1 MQTGSRIGAFAF
13 AVAVVAMGCAGL
25 WYMTQLVTL
34 LEENAIVEHALRN
47 HLEADMMHDA
57 LRGDVLAAQY
67 QTQDRHTVADDRGL
81 PTVAFTRSFTDHV
94 ARFRKAISENKVL
107 EAEEYSDLAVVLAGL
122 SEPLAAYIKEAEWLV
137 PLAFS
142 DHALATT
149 MLPAFEDHYHAL
161 ETSMEAASDRIEA
174 IAGTT
179 RTAVAIART
188 KATLLIGAAALLTMF
203 ATFRR
208 WRELKREVATRRAV
222 EAKLRELAVHDDLT
236 GLPNRRGMAERL
248 NAALSRSRRDGS
260 TVAALLVDLDRF
272 KPVNDLRGHAAGDR
286 LLRLVAKRMTDTV
299 READIVARIGG
310 DEFVVAAQFPPNTSG
325 KYPDEATDASDA
337 TARLARRLVAVL
349 EEPFDLGDAG
359 IPVLVGASVGV
370 ALAPDGDADV
380 EDLLRRADMAMYL
393 AKEKG
398 RGCFRFFEPTMDAAI
413 RERAAMEVSLRQA
426 IVADELMP
434 YFQPFVALGADQ
446 QPIGF
451 EMLARWSHPERG
463 FVPPADFIPLA
474 EETGLIV
481 RMTEQLLRRACNAA
495 ASWPDHL
502 ILAVNVSPVQLRD
515 RALPAM
521 VATALAESGLPSRRL
536 EIELTE
542 SALVG
547 NFELARELLT
557 ELKELG
563 VHLTLDDSGTGHSS
577 LRHLQML
584 PFDKIK
590 VDASFVRNMHISPES
605 GKIVAAVVAL
615 GRSLGLLT
623 VAEGIEDAV
632 IATAL
637 RDMGCHIGQGWLF
650 GQPLAELA
658 TSALACGAMPVRL
671 PNSHTETGW

>member
-1 MQTGSRIGAFAF
+1 MQSGSRLGALAF
-13 AVAVVAMGCAGL
+13 TVAVVAMGCTGL
-25 WYMTQLVTL
+25 WYMTQLVTR
-34 LEENAIVEHALRN
+34 LEESAIVEHALRN

-67 QTQDRHTVADDRGL
+67 QTHDRHAATDGPGV
-81 PTVAFTRSFTDHV
+81 PPPSFAHSFADHV
-94 ARFRKAISENKVL
+94 VRFRKAIGENKVPD
-107 EAEEYSDLAVVLAGL
+107 AAEYSDLAVVLASVGG
-122 SEPLAAYIKEAEWLV
+122 PLAAYIKEAEWLV
-137 PLAFS
+137 SLAFS
-142 DHALATT
+142 DPALATR
-149 MLPAFEDHYHAL
+149 MLPVFEDHYNTL

-179 RTAVAIART
+179 RVAIAVART
-188 KATLLIGAAALLTMF
+188 KATLLIGAAALMTMF

-208 WRELKREVATRRAV
+208 WRQLKREVATRRAV
-222 EAKLRELAVHDDLT
+222 EAKLRALAVHDDLT

-248 NAALSRSRRDGS
+248 NEALARSRRDGS
-260 TVAALLVDLDRF
+260 TVAVLLVDLDRF
-272 KPVNDLRGHAAGDR
+272 KSVNDLRGHAAGDH
-286 LLRLVAKRMTDTV
+286 LLRLVAKRMSDTV

-310 DEFVVAAQFPPNTSG
+310 DEFVVAAQFG
-325 KYPDEATDASDA
+325 TDTLSAHADGASDVIDA

-359 IPVLVGASVGV
+359 IPALVGASVGV
-370 ALAPDGDADV
+370 ALAPDGEVDV

-398 RGCFRFFEPTMDAAI
+398 RGCFRFFEPEMDAAI
-413 RERAAMEVSLRQA
+413 RERAAMEAALRQA

-434 YFQPFVALGADQ
+434 YFQPFVALGADKR
-446 QPIGF
+446 PIGF

-474 EETGLIV
+474 EDTGLIV

-521 VATALAESGLPSRRL
+521 VAAALAESGLPPRRL

-563 VHLTLDDSGTGHSS
+563 VHLTLDDFGTGHSS

-590 VDASFVRNMHISPES
+590 VDASFVRDMHISPES

-632 IATAL
+632 IAIAL

-650 GQPLAELA
+650 GRPLAEPEA
-658 TSALACGAMPVRL
+658 SALACAEMPALL
-671 PNSHTETGW
+671 PKSYSDTGW

>member
-1 MQTGSRIGAFAF
+1 MPSGPRIGAIAF
-13 AVAVVAMGCAGL
+13 TLAVVAMGSAGL
-25 WYMTQLVTL
+25 WYMTQLVTR

-67 QTQDRHTVADDRGL
+67 QTHDRHTVTEGL
-81 PTVAFTRSFTDHV
+81 GVPTPAFAHSFAEHV
-94 ARFRKAISENKVL
+94 ARFRYVIGENKVL
-107 EAEEYSDLAVVLAGL
+107 EAAEFTELAVVLASL
-122 SEPLAAYIKEAEWLV
+122 SGPLVAYIGEAEWLV

-142 DHALATT
+142 DPATAT
-149 MLPAFEDHYHAL
+149 AMLPAFEDHYNAL

-174 IAGTT
+174 IAGTA
-179 RTAVAIART
+179 RMAVAVART

-208 WRELKREVATRRAV
+208 WRQLKREVATRRAV
-222 EAKLRELAVHDDLT
+222 EAKLRALAVHDDLT

-248 NAALSRSRRDGS
+248 NSALARSRRDGS
-260 TVAALLVDLDRF
+260 TVAVLLVDLDRF

-286 LLRLVAKRMTDTV
+286 LLQLVARRMTDTL
-299 READIVARIGG
+299 READIVARVGG
-310 DEFVVAAQFPPNTSG
+310 DEFVVAAQFGPGTLSAYADG
-325 KYPDEATDASDA
+325 TTDMIDA
-337 TARLARRLVAVL
+337 AARMARRLVAVL

-370 ALAPDGDADV
+370 ALAPDGEVEV

-398 RGCFRFFEPTMDAAI
+398 RGCFRFFEPEMDAAI
-413 RERAAMEVSLRQA
+413 RDRAAMEAALRQA

-434 YFQPFVALGADQ
+434 YFQPFVALGADKR
-446 QPIGF
+446 PIGF
-451 EMLARWSHPERG
+451 EMLARWLHAERG

-521 VATALAESGLPSRRL
+521 VAAALAESGLPARRL

-563 VHLTLDDSGTGHSS
+563 VHLTLDDFGTGHSS

-632 IATAL
+632 IAAAL

-650 GQPLAELA
+650 GQPLAEPQA
-658 TSALACGAMPVRL
+658 GALACGEMAAL
-671 PNSHTETGW
+671 LTDSHTRH

>member
-1 MQTGSRIGAFAF
+1 MPNGPRIGAIAF
-13 AVAVVAMGCAGL
+13 TLAVVAMGSAGL
-25 WYMTQLVTL
+25 WYMTQLVTR

-67 QTQDRHTVADDRGL
+67 QTHDHHTLTDGL
-81 PTVAFTRSFTDHV
+81 GVPPPAFAHSFADHV
-94 ARFRKAISENKVL
+94 TRFRKAIGENKVPD
-107 EAEEYSDLAVVLAGL
+107 AAEYSELAVVLASVGGPL
-122 SEPLAAYIKEAEWLV
+122 SAYITEAEWLV

-142 DHALATT
+142 DPGLATE
-149 MLPAFEDHYHAL
+149 MLPVFDDHYNML
-161 ETSMEAASDRIEA
+161 ETSMEAASDRIEV
-174 IAGTT
+174 IAGKA
-179 RTAVAIART
+179 RLAVAVART
-188 KATLLIGAAALLTMF
+188 KATLLIGTAALLTMF

-208 WRELKREVATRRAV
+208 WRQLKREVATRRAV
-222 EAKLRELAVHDDLT
+222 EAKLRALAVHDDLT

-248 NAALSRSRRDGS
+248 NAALARSRRDGS
-260 TVAALLVDLDRF
+260 TIAVLLVDLDRF

-286 LLRLVAKRMTDTV
+286 LLQLVAKRMTDTL
-299 READIVARIGG
+299 READIVARVGG
-310 DEFVVAAQFPPNTSG
+310 DEFVVAAQFGPGTLG
-325 KYPDEATDASDA
+325 AYADGTTDMIDA
-337 TARLARRLVAVL
+337 TARMARRLVAVL

-370 ALAPDGDADV
+370 ALAPDGEVDV

-398 RGCFRFFEPTMDAAI
+398 RGCFRFFEPEMDAAI
-413 RERAAMEVSLRQA
+413 RDRAALEAALRQA

-434 YFQPFVALGADQ
+434 YFQPFVALGADKR
-446 QPIGF
+446 PIGF

-521 VATALAESGLPSRRL
+521 VAAALAESGLPARRL

-563 VHLTLDDSGTGHSS
+563 VHLTLDDFGTGHSS

-650 GQPLAELA
+650 GQPLAEHETA
-658 TSALACGAMPVRL
+658 ALAYGEMAAL
-671 PNSHTETGW
+671 LSDSHTLH